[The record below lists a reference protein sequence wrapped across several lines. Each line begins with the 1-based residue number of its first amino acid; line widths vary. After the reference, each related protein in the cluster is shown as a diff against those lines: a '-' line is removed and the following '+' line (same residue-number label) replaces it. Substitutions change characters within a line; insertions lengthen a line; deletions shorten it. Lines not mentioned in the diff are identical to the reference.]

1 MAIQKHLSLSDRQQ
15 IEKLLLEQASFKAIG
30 RALNRDCTT
39 ISKEVRSHIRFV
51 KKGSYG
57 RSFNDCKIRKDCT
70 LTDLCEFMSKSCKR
84 RCSFCDQCHKH
95 CSHYVKEECL
105 ELKKPPYVCNG
116 CLDRNRC
123 SLEKRLYQAKYA
135 QHEYE
140 AVRTESRTGVSVSEY
155 EAIALDEL
163 ISPLIRKGQSIHHI
177 CVSNKDSIMFSE
189 KCIYNYVEAGVISAK
204 NIDLPRKVRYRPRRS
219 RHDSFKVDRACRINR
234 TYDDFLAY
242 LEEHPDTPI
251 VEMDSVIGRI
261 GGKALLTIHFVETG
275 FMLAFLRGR
284 NDSQSVIDIF
294 NMLFKVLGKDTSC
307 RLLPL
312 CLVDNGSEFTNPKRL
327 EFDEQNGYRTRIFYC
342 NPASPH
348 QRGSSENNH
357 SFIRRILPKGTSFDN
372 LTQEQ
377 VSLMMNHINS
387 YRRKNLGDLSPFE
400 VFNAFHGDEILAKL
414 GAIFIHN
421 NDITLRPSLL
431 R

>member
-1 MAIQKHLSLSDRQQ
+1 MAIQKHLKLSERQQ
-15 IEKLLLEQASFKAIG
+15 IEKLLQERASFKAIG

-70 LTDLCEFMSKSCKR
+70 ITGLCEFMTKSCKR
-84 RCSFCDQCHKH
+84 KCSFCDQCHKH
-95 CSHYVKEECL
+95 CLHYVKEECL

-116 CLDRNRC
+116 CQDRNRC
-123 SLEKRLYQAKYA
+123 SLEKRLYQANYA

-140 AVRTESRTGVSVSEY
+140 AVRTESRTGVSISEE
-155 EAIALDEL
+155 EAIALDNL
-163 ISPLIRKGQSIHHI
+163 ISPLIKKGQSIHHI
-177 CVSNKDSIMFSE
+177 CASNKDSIMFSE
-189 KCIYNYVEAGVISAK
+189 KCIYNYVDAGVISAK

-219 RHDSFKVDRACRINR
+219 RHDSFKVDRTCRINR
-234 TYDDFLAY
+234 TYEDFLAY

-251 VEMDSVIGRI
+251 VEMDSVIGHV
-261 GGKALLTIHFVETG
+261 GGKVLLTIHFVETQ
-275 FMLAFLRGR
+275 FMLAFLRER

-294 NMLFKVLGKDTSC
+294 NMLFKMLGKETFR

-312 CLVDNGSEFTNPKRL
+312 CLTDNGPEFTNPTHL
-327 EFDEQNGYRTRIFYC
+327 EFDGQGDYRTRLFYC
-342 NPASPH
+342 DPASPH
-348 QRGSSENNH
+348 QRGASENNH
-357 SFIRRILPKGTSFDN
+357 SFIRRALPKGTSFDN

-377 VSLMMNHINS
+377 VRLMMNHINS

-400 VFNAFHGDEILAKL
+400 VFKAFHGDEVLAKL
-414 GAIFIHN
+414 GAELIHH
-421 NDITLRPSLL
+421 NDITLKPSLL